1 MLLDII
7 DIMDGYCETRLE
19 NKVEVGIA
27 DIVDNG
33 LSDIVDSVDIV
44 NIVDIVDIVEI
55 AGIGYNINNV
65 IGYF

>member
-1 MLLDII
+1 
-7 DIMDGYCETRLE
+7 MDGYCETRLE

-27 DIVDNG
+27 DTVDNG

-44 NIVDIVDIVEI
+44 NIVDIVEI